1 MSPIKNVTG
10 TAFVVAEFRARENDK
25 AHPLYVDKVVPIFLD
40 RRTRQAA
47 DAISADFAPAE
58 INVRLR
64 TRYLDDRLD
73 RQLAD
78 GCRQVVILGAGLD
91 TRAERKRS
99 DGVAYFEI
107 DDASTLDFKRRRLAE
122 RGMEA
127 PVAFI
132 AGNYVASGAL
142 PLLEANGF
150 DRDLPSFFIWE
161 GNTMYLSE
169 ADAKRV
175 LRDLKACVR
184 ALSIAFDYMDTC
196 GSGEDD
202 RRGGN
207 YDLRGTLRRHGR
219 ALALRHRRCRSAR
232 RGDRLDRRR
241 RHDRRRSAP
250 EILARSAL
258 GIDRLRALQSLHADI
273 VTAREGICRQ
283 GPRPTTLGVAATAAP
298 S

>member
-10 TAFVVAEFRARENDK
+10 TAFVVAEFRAREND
-25 AHPLYVDKVVPIFLD
+25 APRPLYVDKVVPIFLD
-40 RRTRQAA
+40 QRTRQAA
-47 DAISADFAPAE
+47 AAISADFAPAE

-107 DDASTLDFKRRRLAE
+107 DDASTLDFKRRQLAE
-122 RGMEA
+122 RGMAA

-161 GNTMYLSE
+161 GNTMYLTE
-169 ADAKRV
+169 VDAKKV
-175 LRDLKACVR
+175 LRDLKAGVR
-184 ALSIAFDYMDTC
+184 AFSIAFDYMDTAVVAKTT
-196 GSGEDD
+196 GEAGTTTFVERFAAMGAPWHYGIDD
-202 RRGGN
+202 VG
-207 YDLRGTLRRHGR
+207 
-219 ALALRHRRCRSAR
+219 ALAAETGLTVADATTVADLHRKFWPGQPLESIVYE
-232 RGDRLDRRR
+232 
-241 RHDRRRSAP
+241 HY
-250 EILARSAL
+250 
-258 GIDRLRALQSLHADI
+258 SLCTL
-273 VTAREGICRQ
+273 TA
-283 GPRPTTLGVAATAAP
+283 
-298 S
+298 